1 MMRKMM
7 IQVMPVE
14 EEDDVRRCGNLVAEG
29 VWMEDSCTRIETLTR
44 HFPII
49 DGVAQYF
56 GQVEEDSTPLVED
69 LDARLDLEVFA
80 HGNVQRM

>member
-1 MMRKMM
+1 M
-7 IQVMPVE
+7 IQVIPVRMNLTLE
-14 EEDDVRRCGNLVAEG
+14 QVETYSGRHLDEDC
-29 VWMEDSCTRIETLTR
+29 CTRIETLTR

-49 DGVAQYF
+49 DGIAQYYS
-56 GQVEEDSTPLVED
+56 QVEEDSTPLVED